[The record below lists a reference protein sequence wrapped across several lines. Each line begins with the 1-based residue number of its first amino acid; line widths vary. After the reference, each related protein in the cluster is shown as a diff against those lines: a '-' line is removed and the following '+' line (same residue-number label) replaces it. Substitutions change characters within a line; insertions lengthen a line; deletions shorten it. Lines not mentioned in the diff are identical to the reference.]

1 VPLGLATSLVSSV
14 PGVSATR
21 PDTRAVPSGLT
32 AFAAA
37 APAPASEYR
46 VDKY

>member
-1 VPLGLATSLVSSV
+1 METYLRSCVNTTA
-14 PGVSATR
+14 R
-21 PDTRAVPSGLT
+21 DTAEAEDGGLT

-37 APAPASEYR
+37 AAAPASEYR